1 MIFKVRRFLGAALVV
16 SVFIQMHIA
25 NSGYATGRPKI
36 AFSSTRDGDS
46 EIYVMDIDG
55 GNQVRLTINPARD
68 YDPSW
73 SADGDRIAFVSNRN
87 RGIEQIFVMDADGG
101 NVTELTTQWTHQQ
114 PAWSPKAE
122 RIAYVRNKGGR
133 QVWVMDADGG
143 NQRRL
148 TQDGK
153 NELPTWSPDGKRI
166 AFLSTREPRSHL
178 YVMDENGENQ
188 ESPTQDMLPKDAP
201 SWSPD
206 GQWIAYAAID
216 DRHIIQIYAV
226 RVVGVPHLEK
236 LTRDGPYKLQPAWSP
251 DGNTI
256 AYTSWEFEWDLDLNR
271 AKREQ
276 KTIHLMTSDGKHLK
290 QLSENHDGNDTDPD
304 WLNRKG
310 WSVSPA
316 ATVVTTWGE
325 IKREPAGRR

>member
-1 MIFKVRRFLGAALVV
+1 MSFKVRRCLTTVV
-16 SVFIQMHIA
+16 VFSLLIQVQFA
-25 NSGYATGRPKI
+25 VNGYATWKSKI

-46 EIYVMDIDG
+46 EIYVMEIDG
-55 GNQVRLTINPARD
+55 SNQVRLTINPARD

-122 RIAYVRNKGGR
+122 KIAYVRNRGGR
-133 QVWVMDADGG
+133 QVWIMDADGG

-206 GQWIAYAAID
+206 GQWIAYAATD
-216 DRHIIQIYAV
+216 ETHIIQIYAV

-236 LTRDGPYKLQPAWSP
+236 LTRDGPRKLQPAWSP

-256 AYTSWEFEWDLDLNR
+256 AYTSWVFNL
-271 AKREQ
+271 KRDQ
-276 KTIHLMTSDGKHLK
+276 KTIHVMTSEGKHLK
-290 QLSENHDGNDTDPD
+290 QLSENHRGNDTDPD

-316 ATVVTTWGE
+316 ANVVTIWGE
-325 IKREPAGRR
+325 IKKPPTGR

>member
-1 MIFKVRRFLGAALVV
+1 MSFKAGRLLAAVLVV
-16 SVFIQMHIA
+16 SLLIRMQLVE
-25 NSGYATGRPKI
+25 NGYATGRPKI

-55 GNQVRLTINPARD
+55 SNHVRLTINPARD

-73 SADGDRIAFVSNRN
+73 SPDGDRIAFVSNRN
-87 RGIEQIFVMDADGG
+87 RRIEQIFVMDADGG

-122 RIAYVRNKGGR
+122 RIAYVRNQGGR

-178 YVMDENGENQ
+178 YLMDENGENQ
-188 ESPTQDMLPKDAP
+188 ENPTQDMLPKDAP

-206 GQWIAYAAID
+206 GQRIAYAAID

-251 DGNTI
+251 DGNAI
-256 AYTSWEFEWDLDLNR
+256 AYTSWVFKWDFDLNR
-271 AKREQ
+271 VKREQ
-276 KTIHLMTSDGKHLK
+276 KTIHLLTSEGKHLK
-290 QLSENHDGNDTDPD
+290 QLSEHHDGNDTDPD
-304 WLNRKG
+304 WLNRKA

-316 ATVVTTWGE
+316 ANVVTIWGE
-325 IKREPAGRR
+325 IKRPPTGR